1 MRRRQDPERRI
12 HLFGDSERF
21 GRALAR
27 AAGIGAAAVR
37 VHEFPDGESLVR
49 VRPPAGRH
57 ALVVRSLHDP
67 NSKLVETV
75 LAADALRRAG
85 AERVSLVT
93 PYMPYMRQDKVFH
106 AGEAVSQRV
115 VCAWLGSVFDGL
127 LTIEAHLHRI
137 HSLREVFPGRAESI
151 SAAPVIARWLQ
162 RGPKRTLLV
171 GPDEESEP
179 WVRALSEIAGLPW
192 VVGRKGRAGDRRV
205 RIRLPA
211 LPAATRAVIVDDI
224 ASSGA
229 TIAEAARGLRRG
241 GIPVVE
247 AVVVHAIF
255 AAGALARIRRAGVRQ
270 IVSCDTIEHP
280 TNGLGAAGELA
291 RALGR
296 LEGRRGRRG

>member
-1 MRRRQDPERRI
+1 VRREQDPERRI
-12 HLFGDSERF
+12 HVFDDSERF

-49 VRPPAGRH
+49 IRPPAGRH
-57 ALVVRSLHDP
+57 ALVCRSLHAP
-67 NSKLVETV
+67 NAKLVETV

-85 AERVSLVT
+85 AQRVSLVT

-106 AGEAVSQRV
+106 PGEAVSQQV
-115 VCAWLGSVFDGL
+115 VCAWLGDAFDGL
-127 LTIEAHLHRI
+127 LTMEAHLHRV
-137 HSLREVFPGRAESI
+137 HHLREVFPGRAESI
-151 SAAPVIARWLQ
+151 AAAPVIARWLR
-162 RGPKRTLLV
+162 RGAKRTLLV

-179 WVRALSEIAGLPW
+179 WVRAVAETAGLPW
-192 VVGRKGRAGDRRV
+192 VVGSKGRRGDRRV

-211 LPAATRAVIVDDI
+211 LPEAARAVIVDDI

-229 TIAEAARGLRRG
+229 TIAEAARALRRG
-241 GIPVVE
+241 GIASVD

-270 IVSCDTIEHP
+270 IVSCDTIEHA
-280 TNGLGAAGELA
+280 TNALTTVNEFAQ
-291 RALGR
+291 ALGS
-296 LEGRRGRRG
+296 LER